1 MELSLNTLL
10 YTITLQMYVLAELA
24 SNITAIQQKLP
35 VDKLFIYE
43 TLSILD

>member
-1 MELSLNTLL
+1 
-10 YTITLQMYVLAELA
+10 MYVLAELA

-43 TLSILD
+43 TLSILDWKPDLNRQTTL